1 MSHLLSADDS
11 LLFFPACPEQAVI
24 VHQALKKYQD
34 YTGQLLSPAK
44 CSLLSSAH
52 CPDDTLDEIKAILQ
66 IQTSTFEAKYLGL
79 PTPEGRMSAD
89 RFKSISERLAK
100 RMNSWSEKFMSSGAK
115 EVLIKSVAQAI
126 PTYMMGVFKLPAST
140 CDVYTKMIRDFW
152 WGDDEN
158 KRKVHWIAW
167 ENLVLPKGLG
177 GLGFRDLR
185 LFNQALLGR
194 QAWRL
199 IQYLESLC
207 ARILKAKY
215 YPNSELIDAVFP
227 VDSSPSWKGI
237 EHGLHLLKKG
247 LVWRIGDGSK
257 VNIWRDQWIRKES
270 AFKPMGRSRC
280 RLRWVSQLM
289 VPREKCWDEELIRHV
304 CYPHDA
310 EDILKIKIMQFPVED
325 FPAWHYERTGV
336 YSVRSAYRIA
346 LSCQASSTAGSS
358 SSSPSGERR
367 IWRNIWNLQA
377 PPKVKIFAWR
387 LARDCLAT
395 HRNRKSRKLVSD
407 STCRTCGGEEED
419 GFHAV
424 ISCTRAKALRKEM
437 REYWRLPA
445 DEELTNY
452 GPDWLLLILE
462 KLGTEERAQFVLV
475 LWRSWF
481 LRNDS
486 LFGSGKASVRASV
499 IFLQN
504 FWDTLFQI
512 KHGTTVDIKGK
523 APCQSVCSRN

>member
-1 MSHLLSADDS
+1 M
-11 LLFFPACPEQAVI
+11 VN
-24 VHQALKKYQD
+24 
-34 YTGQLLSPAK
+34 
-44 CSLLSSAH
+44 
-52 CPDDTLDEIKAILQ
+52 
-66 IQTSTFEAKYLGL
+66 
-79 PTPEGRMSAD
+79 EG
-89 RFKSISERLAK
+89 F
-100 RMNSWSEKFMSSGAK
+100 
-115 EVLIKSVAQAI
+115 
-126 PTYMMGVFKLPAST
+126 
-140 CDVYTKMIRDFW
+140 
-152 WGDDEN
+152 
-158 KRKVHWIAW
+158 
-167 ENLVLPKGLG
+167 G
-177 GLGFRDLR
+177 GIF
-185 LFNQALLGR
+185 
-194 QAWRL
+194 
-199 IQYLESLC
+199 
-207 ARILKAKY
+207 
-215 YPNSELIDAVFP
+215 
-227 VDSSPSWKGI
+227 GI
-237 EHGLHLLKKG
+237 Y
-247 LVWRIGDGSK
+247 
-257 VNIWRDQWIRKES
+257 
-270 AFKPMGRSRC
+270 KP
-280 RLRWVSQLM
+280 
-289 VPREKCWDEELIRHV
+289 
-304 CYPHDA
+304 
-310 EDILKIKIMQFPVED
+310 
-325 FPAWHYERTGV
+325 
-336 YSVRSAYRIA
+336 
-346 LSCQASSTAGSS
+346 
-358 SSSPSGERR
+358 
-367 IWRNIWNLQA
+367 

-395 HRNRKSRKLVSD
+395 QRNRKSRKLVSD

>member
-1 MSHLLSADDS
+1 MLS
-11 LLFFPACPEQAVI
+11 
-24 VHQALKKYQD
+24 
-34 YTGQLLSPAK
+34 
-44 CSLLSSAH
+44 
-52 CPDDTLDEIKAILQ
+52 
-66 IQTSTFEAKYLGL
+66 
-79 PTPEGRMSAD
+79 
-89 RFKSISERLAK
+89 
-100 RMNSWSEKFMSSGAK
+100 
-115 EVLIKSVAQAI
+115 
-126 PTYMMGVFKLPAST
+126 
-140 CDVYTKMIRDFW
+140 
-152 WGDDEN
+152 
-158 KRKVHWIAW
+158 
-167 ENLVLPKGLG
+167 
-177 GLGFRDLR
+177 
-185 LFNQALLGR
+185 
-194 QAWRL
+194 
-199 IQYLESLC
+199 
-207 ARILKAKY
+207 
-215 YPNSELIDAVFP
+215 
-227 VDSSPSWKGI
+227 
-237 EHGLHLLKKG
+237 
-247 LVWRIGDGSK
+247 
-257 VNIWRDQWIRKES
+257 
-270 AFKPMGRSRC
+270 
-280 RLRWVSQLM
+280 
-289 VPREKCWDEELIRHV
+289 EELIRHV

-310 EDILKIKIMQFPVED
+310 EDILKIKIRQFPVED
-325 FPAWHYERTGV
+325 FPAWNYERTGV

-387 LARDCLAT
+387 LSRDCLAT
-395 HRNRKSRKLVSD
+395 QRNRKSRKLVSD